1 LGRYKAV
8 RDGFGSYGVGR
19 RRGRV
24 QISGT
29 GTRNL
34 WCTLPGFPT
43 FPRQGGCL
51 RHRPYSPRN
60 IFRLTM
66 ALRPKISMA
75 SLTGTWAISPHW
87 SIRMDRLP
95 NNATVRSF
103 PDVIKPRQPRP
114 GANASSTEWL
124 QGVWVKALITSS
136 GIQQNISTTFHQH
149 APFGE

>member
-43 FPRQGGCL
+43 FPRKGGCL
-51 RHRPYSPRN
+51 RHRPYSPRD

-66 ALRPKISMA
+66 ALRQKISMA
-75 SLTGTWAISPHW
+75 CLTETWAISPHW
-87 SIRMDRLP
+87 SMRRDRLP
-95 NNATVRSF
+95 NNATARSSPDAVQPSQVRH
-103 PDVIKPRQPRP
+103 
-114 GANASSTEWL
+114 GARASSTEWL
-124 QGVWVKALITSS
+124 RGVGAMLLTSS
-136 GIQQNISTTFHQH
+136 SGRRPHTLAWRF
-149 APFGE
+149 